1 MTRTMTQ
8 TVTGTR
14 TALVSG
20 GTRGIGRA
28 VALRLAEDGHDV
40 SFCYRGDEQAAATL
54 VKEVT
59 GLGRRALGVRADVTD
74 PGAVRAWL
82 DRTGD
87 ELGAVDVVV
96 TSAGIT
102 RDKPLAL
109 MADDDWQQVIRTNL
123 DGVYNVCRPAVF
135 AMMKRRSGC
144 VVTLSSVSGVHGNPT
159 QTNYSA
165 SKSGIIGF
173 TKALAKEVGRFGIR
187 ANAVAPG
194 IIRTDM
200 TDGMAPAAR
209 EKLLRTIP
217 LGRLGTADEVADL
230 VSFLVSDRAAYITGS
245 VLEIDGGMVV

>member
-1 MTRTMTQ
+1 MTDA
-8 TVTGTR
+8 R

-20 GTRGIGRA
+20 GSRGIGRA
-28 VALRLAEDGHDV
+28 VALRLAEDGHDI
-40 SFCYRGDEQAAATL
+40 SFCYRSDEEAANTL

-59 GLGRRALGVRADVTD
+59 ELGRRALAVRADVTD
-74 PGAVRAWL
+74 AAAVRAWVE
-82 DRTGD
+82 RTGG

-102 RDKPLAL
+102 RDRPLAL
-109 MADDDWQQVIRTNL
+109 MADEDWQQVVRTNL

-135 AMMKRRSGC
+135 DMMKRRAGA
-144 VVTLSSVSGVHGNPT
+144 VITLSSISGVYGNAT

-194 IIRTDM
+194 FIRTDM
-200 TDGMAPAAR
+200 TDDMAEASRA
-209 EKLLRTIP
+209 KLLRGIP
-217 LGRLGTADEVADL
+217 LGRLGTAAEVADL
-230 VSFLVSDRAAYITGS
+230 VAFLASDRATYITGS
-245 VLEIDGGMVV
+245 VLEIHGGMAL